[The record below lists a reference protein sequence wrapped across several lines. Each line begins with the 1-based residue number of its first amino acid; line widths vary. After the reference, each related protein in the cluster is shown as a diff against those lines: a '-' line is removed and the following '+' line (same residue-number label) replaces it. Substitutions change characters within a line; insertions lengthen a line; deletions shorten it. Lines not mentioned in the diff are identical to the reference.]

1 MVFLGNPESGVELH
15 PIDFAAFAHPCGGIG
30 LTVEDPAECA
40 SVVEQFLGAPDRAIL
55 QAVVDQL
62 EPPPPSKVT
71 GDQGLHFGESLA
83 RGEPHR
89 ADPGIGEK
97 WRNRD
102 YRPPAERR
110 FRAQRRGKPR
120 KDSAPEAG

>member
-55 QAVVDQL
+55 QVGGRSTRASAS
-62 EPPPPSKVT
+62 E
-71 GDQGLHFGESLA
+71 QGHGRPGVALWRVA
-83 RGEPHR
+83 RPGR
-89 ADPGIGEK
+89 ASS
-97 WRNRD
+97 R
-102 YRPPAERR
+102 
-110 FRAQRRGKPR
+110 
-120 KDSAPEAG
+120 